1 MRKLTLMNKTGS
13 NINYAAQCLREGKL
27 VAFPTETVYGLG
39 ANALDPIAVAR
50 IFAAKKRPSFD
61 PLIVHIASLD
71 EIPRLLANPID
82 ERVVKL
88 AQAFWPG
95 PLTIVHKKSDLIPDI
110 VTSGG
115 STVGI
120 RMPSHPLALELIETA
135 GIPVAAPSANTFG
148 QLSPTTAAHVAKQL
162 QDVDYIL
169 DGGATQIG
177 IESTVISLQDG
188 FVEILRPGA
197 ITLQQISK
205 IIPEVRMSGE
215 YSSIKNLQSPGLLK
229 SHYSPRKPVYLHNMF
244 PDSVDD
250 QTGIIAISQ
259 FSKVP
264 ASNHTIYLSDDG
276 DLIQVAAN
284 LFSAMHHME
293 ENPDVKQM
301 FIEAVPEVSIGIA
314 IMDRLRKAAFQYLP
328 ETS

>member
-1 MRKLTLMNKTGS
+1 MNKTGT

-39 ANALDPIAVAR
+39 ANALDPIAVAK

-61 PLIVHIASLD
+61 PLIVHIAHLD
-71 EIPRLLANPID
+71 EIERLLTNPID
-82 ERVVKL
+82 ERVFQLVK
-88 AQAFWPG
+88 AFWPG

-115 STVGI
+115 LTVGI
-120 RMPSHPLALELIETA
+120 RMPSHPLALELIEAT
-135 GIPVAAPSANTFG
+135 GLPLAAPSANSFG

-162 QDVDYIL
+162 KDVDFIL

-188 FVEILRPGA
+188 YVEILRPGA

-205 IIPEVRMSGE
+205 IIPDVQMSSE
-215 YSSIKNLQSPGLLK
+215 YSNENDLKSPGLLK
-229 SHYSPRKPVYLHNMF
+229 SHYSPRKPVYLHAVF
-244 PDSVDD
+244 PESVDD
-250 QTGIIAISQ
+250 RTAVIASSP
-259 FSKVP
+259 FSKIP
-264 ASNHTIYLSDDG
+264 SCKHIHYLSKDG
-276 DLIQVAAN
+276 NLIEVAAN
-284 LFSAMHHME
+284 LFSAMHQME
-293 ENPDVKQM
+293 ENDAVDIM
-301 FIEAVPEVSIGIA
+301 LIESVPEISIGIA

-328 ETS
+328 D